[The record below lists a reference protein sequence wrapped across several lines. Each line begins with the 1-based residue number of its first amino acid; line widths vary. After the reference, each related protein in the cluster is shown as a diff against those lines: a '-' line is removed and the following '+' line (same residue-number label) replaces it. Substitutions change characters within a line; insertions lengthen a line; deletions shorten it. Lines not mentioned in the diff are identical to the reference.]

1 MKLHNVGQASLRR
14 LKKIQPRMLAQT
26 KKHWDFAGRKDMGK
40 SPMKQ
45 FEGSEGRL
53 HLIRALTLQP
63 LIHEQNLAIALA
75 RQLKLEAVPAGANLI
90 QQGASD
96 TDLFL
101 ILEGEF
107 SIALDGHV
115 VAGVKARQ
123 HVGEMSVVD
132 PHTPRSATV
141 TATSDSIVARI
152 AESDFSALAERFP
165 QLWRRIA
172 LELTGRLRR
181 EFTGDREREKAG
193 RAA

>member
-1 MKLHNVGQASLRR
+1 MERSSL
-14 LKKIQPRMLAQT
+14 
-26 KKHWDFAGRKDMGK
+26 
-40 SPMKQ
+40 KQ

-63 LIHEQNLAIALA
+63 LIHEQNLAIAVA
-75 RQLKLEAVPAGANLI
+75 RQLKLEAVPTGASLI

-101 ILEGEF
+101 ILEGAF
-107 SIALDGHV
+107 SIALDGQV
-115 VAGVKARQ
+115 VAQVKAGQ

-141 TATSDSIVARI
+141 TAVSDSIVARV
-152 AESDFSALAERFP
+152 AESDFSALADRFP

-172 LELTGRLRR
+172 LELAGRLRH
-181 EFTGDREREKAG
+181 ESAGDRAREKAG

>member
-1 MKLHNVGQASLRR
+1 
-14 LKKIQPRMLAQT
+14 MLAKT
-26 KKHWDFAGRKDMGK
+26 KKHWEFAGREDMGK

-63 LIHEQNLAIALA
+63 LIHEQNLAIAVA

-101 ILEGEF
+101 ILDGAF
-107 SIALDGHV
+107 SIAVDGHV
-115 VAGVKARQ
+115 VAGVKAGE
-123 HVGEMSVVD
+123 HVGEMAVVD
-132 PHTPRSATV
+132 PRTPRSASV
-141 TATSDSIVARI
+141 TATSDSIVGRI
-152 AESDFSALAERFP
+152 AESDFSALADRFP

-172 LELTGRLRR
+172 LELAGRLRN
-181 EFTGDREREKAG
+181 EYAGDRAREKAG

>member
-1 MKLHNVGQASLRR
+1 
-14 LKKIQPRMLAQT
+14 MLAQT

-63 LIHEQNLAIALA
+63 LIHEQNLAIAVA
-75 RQLKLEAVPAGANLI
+75 RRLKLEAVPAGANLI
-90 QQGASD
+90 QQGDSD

-101 ILEGEF
+101 ILEGAF
-107 SIALDGHV
+107 SIVFDGHV
-115 VAGVKARQ
+115 VAGIKAGQ
-123 HVGEMSVVD
+123 HVGEMAMVD

-141 TATSDSIVARI
+141 TAVSDSIVARI
-152 AESDFSALAERFP
+152 AESDFSELADRFP

-172 LELTGRLRR
+172 LELAGRLRQ
-181 EFTGDREREKAG
+181 EYAGDRAREKAG

>member
-1 MKLHNVGQASLRR
+1 
-14 LKKIQPRMLAQT
+14 
-26 KKHWDFAGRKDMGK
+26 MGK
-40 SPMKQ
+40 SPLTQ
-45 FEGSEGRL
+45 FQGSEGRR

-63 LIHEQNLAIALA
+63 LIHDQDLAIAVA
-75 RQLKLEAVPAGANLI
+75 RRLKLEAIPAATNLI

-101 ILEGEF
+101 ILEGAF

-115 VAGVKARQ
+115 VAGVKAGQ

-132 PHTPRSATV
+132 PHTPRSASV
-141 TATSDSIVARI
+141 TATEDSIVARI
-152 AESDFSALAERFP
+152 AESDFSALADRFP

-172 LELTGRLRR
+172 LELTGRLRN
-181 EFTGDREREKAG
+181 EYAGDRAREKAG